1 MPIEIRELLIRT
13 TIESTDPTKKPET
26 GDGEKKKESEP
37 PAIPK
42 NNKMKEQLVKE
53 CINAIMDNFSAFN
66 KER

>member
-13 TIESTDPTKKPET
+13 TIESSDPTKKPEAES
-26 GDGEKKKESEP
+26 GEKKAASEP
-37 PAIPK
+37 PAMPK
-42 NNKMKEQLVKE
+42 NNKIKEQLVKE